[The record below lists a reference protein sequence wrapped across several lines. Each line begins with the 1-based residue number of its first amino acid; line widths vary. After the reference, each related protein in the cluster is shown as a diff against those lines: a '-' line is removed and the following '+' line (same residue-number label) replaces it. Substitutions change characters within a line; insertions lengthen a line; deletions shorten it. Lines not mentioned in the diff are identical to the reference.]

1 MTDYDNIRVV
11 DAHPI
16 VMDGPELM
24 TANFPMPEKYVGDWL
39 AAGFTAMV
47 YGKTG
52 IGKSWFSIAVALAVA
67 KGEEVLGWNVPTA
80 QNVLYFDA
88 EIDPAEMAERLFDL
102 TAGDIP
108 SEFKLCSGLRLDGGL
123 PPFDEEEAHDFYLD
137 LIEAHD
143 IKVVVVDNLCSIV
156 TGASISEDQ
165 TWLNVQPFLNELRR
179 RRIAVILVH
188 HAGKNGDYL
197 GSSRMTQNMN
207 TVIKLE
213 RPESHD
219 PQAGAAFHIEFQKG
233 RSLIGESAAGQ
244 TVRLEAGEGGKLG
257 WEVISSAIGNPLEA
271 LVDALR
277 SELYATQ
284 NELADALRVSQAKVS
299 GMISK
304 ATRASLLGKDE
315 AKETFARV
323 KAQRRQA
330 ANENVEIESETGEA
344 V

>member
-1 MTDYDNIRVV
+1 MTDYDNIKVV
-11 DAHPI
+11 DQHPI
-16 VMDGPELM
+16 VLDGPELM

-52 IGKSWFSIAVALAVA
+52 IGKSWFGLAVALAVA
-67 KGEEVLGWNVPTA
+67 KGEDVFGWKVPEA

-88 EIDPAEMAERLFDL
+88 EIDPAEMAERIFMM
-102 TAGDIP
+102 TGGEIP

-123 PPFDEEEAHDFYLD
+123 PPFDEEDAHAFYLNQ
-137 LIEAHD
+137 IEEND
-143 IKVVVVDNLCSIV
+143 IKVVVVDNLCSNV

-188 HAGKNGDYL
+188 HAGKQGDYL

-207 TVIKLE
+207 TVIKLT
-213 RPESHD
+213 RPENHD
-219 PQAGAAFHIEFQKG
+219 PRAGAAFHIEFQKG

-244 TVRLEAGEGGKLG
+244 TVRLEEGEGGKLG
-257 WEVISSAIGNPLEA
+257 WEVISSSVANPLEA
-271 LVDALR
+271 LVHALR
-277 SELYATQ
+277 AEQYATQ
-284 NELADALRVSQAKVS
+284 MELAEALHVSQAKVS

-304 ATRASLLGKDE
+304 AEKASLLERDE

-323 KAQRRQA
+323 KAQRRQL
-330 ANENVEIESETGEA
+330 ANENNEGNVETE
-344 V
+344 